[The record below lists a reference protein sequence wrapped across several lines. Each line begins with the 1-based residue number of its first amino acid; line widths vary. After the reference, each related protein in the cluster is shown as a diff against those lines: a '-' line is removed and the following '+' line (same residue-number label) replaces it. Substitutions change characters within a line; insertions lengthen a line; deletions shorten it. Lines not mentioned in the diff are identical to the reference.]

1 MVRTVSPWKR
11 KLSKVAPHW
20 SHSRASPT
28 SLSCCVHHLWA
39 NKPPPT
45 LLVLSHSWEVPREA
59 CEIWYSLQFPVV
71 IWDLV
76 SRQNGQTSNPSLG
89 SMLAPSQARL
99 WRFRIFLFPLVL
111 SSRSK
116 DLNLGT
122 GCIKP
127 PGKGVSLR
135 KIGRFG
141 PLSVSAHNVTSP
153 GLSVMCLRAN
163 LDLRELECGLPSRTG
178 YPVCVFCV
186 LCSLP

>member
-1 MVRTVSPWKR
+1 MVWTVSPRKR
-11 KLSKVAPHW
+11 KLSTVVPHW
-20 SHSRASPT
+20 SHSRASLT
-28 SLSCCVHHLWA
+28 SLSCCVHHLRA
-39 NKPPPT
+39 NKPPLT

-76 SRQNGQTSNPSLG
+76 SRQDGQTSNPSWG

-99 WRFRIFLFPLVL
+99 WRFHIFLFPLVL

-127 PGKGVSLR
+127 SGKGVSLR

-141 PLSVSAHNVTSP
+141 HNVTSP

-163 LDLRELECGLPSRTG
+163 LDLRELECGLPSRPG
-178 YPVCVFCV
+178 YPVYVFCV